1 MVKYWQT
8 IWVLLL
14 FLIIS
19 CSGHRIVREDNLE
32 TKGIDEA
39 EQFSPPSPFILGTG
53 DEIAFSVWRHDDLKR
68 AVQIDPSGNIYLPV
82 AGEIKASGLT
92 ISQLREEVTSR
103 LSKYVVDPQVD
114 INVSALKSQ
123 RVHILG
129 EVQSPGTLTLDRKML
144 VWEAIAKAGGLTTDA
159 NEKKVLLVR
168 SEKGVARVTALNL
181 DIGEMLKDG
190 KLDQNVYL
198 RNGDIIY
205 APPSFIA
212 NVERF
217 MVRFNNIINPIVTL
231 ERAIVLAPEAMDVL
245 RGEEPPRVIITP

>member
-8 IWVLLL
+8 IWVLLF

-32 TKGIDEA
+32 KKGIDEA
-39 EQFSPPSPFILGTG
+39 EQLSPPSPFILGTG
-53 DEIAFSVWRHDDLKR
+53 DEITFSVWRHDDLR
-68 AVQIDPSGNIYLPV
+68 RMVQIDPSGNIYLPV

-92 ISQLREEVTSR
+92 VSQLREEVTSR
-103 LSKYVVDPQVD
+103 LSKYIVDPQVD
-114 INVSALKSQ
+114 INVSAIKSQ

-129 EVQSPGTLTLDRKML
+129 EVRSPGTLTLDRKML
-144 VWEAIAKAGGLTTDA
+144 VWEGISKVGGLTTDA
-159 NEKKVLLVR
+159 NKKNVLLVR

-181 DIGEMLKDG
+181 DIRDMLKDG

-205 APPSFIA
+205 ALPSFIA

-231 ERAIVLAPEAMDVL
+231 ERGIVLAPEAIDVL
-245 RGEEPPRVIITP
+245 SGEEGPRVLITP

>member
-1 MVKYWQT
+1 
-8 IWVLLL
+8 
-14 FLIIS
+14 LIIS

-39 EQFSPPSPFILGTG
+39 EQLSPPSPFILGTG
-53 DEIAFSVWRHDDLKR
+53 DEITFTVWRHDDLKR
-68 AVQIDPSGNIYLPV
+68 TVQIDPSGNIYLPV

-114 INVSALKSQ
+114 INVSAIESQ
-123 RVHILG
+123 KVHILG
-129 EVQSPGTLTLDRKML
+129 EVKSPMTLTLDQRML
-144 VWEAIAKAGGLTTDA
+144 VWEAISRAGGLTTDA
-159 NEKKVLLVR
+159 NEKNILLVR
-168 SEKGVARVTALNL
+168 TEKGVARVTALNL
-181 DIGEMLKDG
+181 DIEEMLKDG

-212 NVERF
+212 NVGRF
-217 MVRFNNIINPIVTL
+217 MTRFHDIINPFVTL
-231 ERAIVLAPEAMDVL
+231 ESAIILAPDAIDVL
-245 RGEEPPRVIITP
+245 TGEEVPRVIVTP